1 MSIIAKYNKLSAKMD
16 STLTFYTFANALGL
30 VIVGILLYFN
40 VSRCD
45 FQVKRQAL
53 TELFLSTMIYI
64 AIDIPWTYINHGLLL
79 KTTLTQ
85 VASSYV
91 LAIAAIY
98 LISSWLAYSFTISG
112 KTKFDF
118 KRFLKVIRII
128 DISTSVIL
136 ALLMFINPDIWV
148 EEGSITLLF
157 YIIVF
162 GPMLLTLGF
171 IGTYS
176 FIRSGQKIH
185 YARKREYRLN
195 GIGPFVLIVFT
206 IFQMMNNDSPILVYG
221 MIVSMLLIF
230 LSVILFQTARDPLT
244 GLNNRNQLERIITN
258 IGKEKQT
265 DKNYILVMVDANDFK
280 HVNDKL
286 GHVKGDEV
294 LQCIAETLISV
305 CQKYKE
311 RPLVCRYGGDEF
323 VLFFKDTKEEEIQ
336 DLQELVNA
344 ELARRLQGFNVS
356 VSIGYAFWNGDME
369 QYEACFSKAD
379 ENMYANKKN
388 FKD

>member
-98 LISSWLAYSFTISG
+98 LISSWLTYSFTISG

-176 FIRSGQKIH
+176 
-185 YARKREYRLN
+185 
-195 GIGPFVLIVFT
+195 
-206 IFQMMNNDSPILVYG
+206 
-221 MIVSMLLIF
+221 
-230 LSVILFQTARDPLT
+230 
-244 GLNNRNQLERIITN
+244 
-258 IGKEKQT
+258 
-265 DKNYILVMVDANDFK
+265 
-280 HVNDKL
+280 
-286 GHVKGDEV
+286 
-294 LQCIAETLISV
+294 
-305 CQKYKE
+305 
-311 RPLVCRYGGDEF
+311 
-323 VLFFKDTKEEEIQ
+323 
-336 DLQELVNA
+336 
-344 ELARRLQGFNVS
+344 
-356 VSIGYAFWNGDME
+356 
-369 QYEACFSKAD
+369 
-379 ENMYANKKN
+379 
-388 FKD
+388 